1 MIDFSDMNTPELMI
15 DIGVKT
21 EVKIQ
26 EVIAKELI
34 WTGIGDINGE
44 EKEQVGTLA
53 GIIWE
58 EYHVKPTVPFMGMM
72 III

>member
-1 MIDFSDMNTPELMI
+1 MIDFSDMNTPEPMI

-34 WTGIGDINGE
+34 WIEIGDINGE

-53 GIIWE
+53 GILWE
-58 EYHVKPTVPFMGMM
+58 EF
-72 III
+72 

>member
-1 MIDFSDMNTPELMI
+1 MIDFSDMNTPEPMI

-34 WTGIGDINGE
+34 WIEIGDINGE
-44 EKEQVGTLA
+44 EKEQVGILA

-58 EYHVKPTVPFMGMM
+58 
-72 III
+72 

>member
-1 MIDFSDMNTPELMI
+1 MIDFSVMNTPEPMI

-34 WTGIGDINGE
+34 WIEIGDINGE

-58 EYHVKPTVPFMGMM
+58 
-72 III
+72 

>member
-1 MIDFSDMNTPELMI
+1 MIDFSDMNTPEQMI

-21 EVKIQ
+21 EVKIL

-34 WTGIGDINGE
+34 WIEIGDINGE

-58 EYHVKPTVPFMGMM
+58 
-72 III
+72 

>member
-1 MIDFSDMNTPELMI
+1 MIDFTDMNTPEPMI

-34 WTGIGDINGE
+34 WIEIGDINGE

-58 EYHVKPTVPFMGMM
+58 
-72 III
+72 